1 MDTIEEHVD
10 LGINENGI
18 AAIAVK
24 VTAERILPVDVD
36 NNLWRRSSVTVTR
49 TIEIDLMRCEETR
62 LLYEKILKGEIW
74 RCSYCLRQESV
85 DWYVE
90 GPERMCEIMY
100 M

>member
-62 LLYEKILKGEIW
+62 QLYERILKGILNCAL
-74 RCSYCLRQESV
+74 RAICYRITPSYLRI
-85 DWYVE
+85 
-90 GPERMCEIMY
+90 G
-100 M
+100 